1 MLLPQS
7 LQLSV
12 ERGNLS
18 LSLSLQSVELAL
30 SLAVQLLEDMFL
42 MRDERKKQ
50 ASPNKQTN
58 KQGKATQHTQDS
70 HFSWTK

>member
-58 KQGKATQHTQDS
+58 KAKQHGTPKTVT
-70 HFSWTK
+70 FPRKN

>member
-30 SLAVQLLEDMFL
+30 SLAVQVLEDMFL
-42 MRDERKKQ
+42 MRDERK
-50 ASPNKQTN
+50 
-58 KQGKATQHTQDS
+58 
-70 HFSWTK
+70 